1 MFLILT
7 YFWNLILL
15 LPRLLGA
22 FLSDTSTLVCFL
34 MVSPEKHD
42 GPLPPIPE
50 HHPEQGFPT
59 SRQADQGPWAGTRTE
74 RRLRLCVLNGESP
87 SGGASPR
94 RQTQRQLDVNTML
107 KTSGALHREGRALI
121 SVSGQWSLTP
131 WRGAHLPGGPRWA
144 NGSDNHSD
152 RLWESI
158 PFFPTC
164 STCMISAT
172 SNENTLKINITHS
185 EYCRTCFY
193 THSAM
198 ELYSRNTI
206 IL

>member
-1 MFLILT
+1 MLKMFLILT

-74 RRLRLCVLNGESP
+74 GDCGCVCSMGSHPVEVHLQDGKHK
-87 SGGASPR
+87 G
-94 RQTQRQLDVNTML
+94 
-107 KTSGALHREGRALI
+107 
-121 SVSGQWSLTP
+121 SLTWTP
-131 WRGAHLPGGPRWA
+131 CSKSVEPYTGKGMLQFQ
-144 NGSDNHSD
+144 SLDNDLLHHEEGLTFQVGLD
-152 RLWESI
+152 GQMGVTITQTDYEN
-158 PFFPTC
+158 PFHF
-164 STCMISAT
+164 
-172 SNENTLKINITHS
+172 
-185 EYCRTCFY
+185 
-193 THSAM
+193 
-198 ELYSRNTI
+198 SRPAPHVW
-206 IL
+206 